1 MNLIYLDYNC
11 FQRGFDDQE
20 QVKIRMEALACEEIF
35 LKAEKK
41 KIKLVWSFMHEDENS
56 LCPFL
61 ERKLEVQRL
70 SYLCEEEVSPDEKI
84 KEMALDYQRKA
95 NLSSKDALHLACAS
109 FIESNYFITC
119 DEGLAKR
126 AKRLGLALTIM
137 NPVEYVMEGLK

>member
-1 MNLIYLDYNC
+1 MSLIYRDYNC
-11 FQRGFDDQE
+11 FQRGFDDQD

-61 ERKLEVQRL
+61 ERKLEAQRL
-70 SYLCEEEVSPDEKI
+70 SYLCEEVVAPNEKI
-84 KEMALDYQRKA
+84 KEMALDYQRRA

-109 FIESNYFITC
+109 FIDSNCFITC
-119 DEGLAKR
+119 DEALAKR

-137 NPVEYVMEGLK
+137 NPVEYVMEG